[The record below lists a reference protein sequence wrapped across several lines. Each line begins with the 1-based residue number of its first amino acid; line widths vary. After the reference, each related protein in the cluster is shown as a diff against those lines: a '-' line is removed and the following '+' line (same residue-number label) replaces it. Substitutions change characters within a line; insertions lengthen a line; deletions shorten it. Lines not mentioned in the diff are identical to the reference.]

1 MVSQCIWTLSCLFVV
16 VVWFD
21 ACVAQAPGLVPGEFR
36 NVDSTWG
43 QFCHLLHRRPIYP
56 CTFFERL
63 VEYLDRTDLGTV
75 TTNGRE
81 VPMFLAVPK
90 CATRHTTDILRE
102 EYGPR
107 WPEIEFP
114 PLSLRRGAATGDRW
128 HAYVHLRSGRAPLDG
143 SLDPPRGFQGGPGRA
158 PARDAPECASAAA
171 DVARRGAWARLLA
184 PPRVAFSLVRDPVE
198 RLLSAYSF
206 GEARA
211 ILAGGGVDSKST
223 SNRTALLVAAAT
235 RYASHPEYANWQVA
249 FLVGLRTPYAA
260 AAGRGGPDRAPSV
273 ACAAALEASRAG
285 STNQGWGLHQNGVTS
300 TGESRDHICQRT
312 CGPAL
317 RDFDETRSPL

>member
-143 SLDPPRGFQGGPGRA
+143 SLDPPG
-158 PARDAPECASAAA
+158 
-171 DVARRGAWARLLA
+171 
-184 PPRVAFSLVRDPVE
+184 
-198 RLLSAYSF
+198 
-206 GEARA
+206 
-211 ILAGGGVDSKST
+211 
-223 SNRTALLVAAAT
+223 
-235 RYASHPEYANWQVA
+235 
-249 FLVGLRTPYAA
+249 
-260 AAGRGGPDRAPSV
+260 
-273 ACAAALEASRAG
+273 ASRAARAERRRATLPSARPRPPTWRGAARGRG
-285 STNQGWGLHQNGVTS
+285 S
-300 TGESRDHICQRT
+300 SRRRAW
-312 CGPAL
+312 P
-317 RDFDETRSPL
+317 SPWSGIPSSGS